1 MRFFRFHNR
10 FYHSNPH
17 KMSVQILK
25 EMFLKSVEAV
35 HPENLIS
42 SQIKVNNGHL
52 LVRDKSYPLRY
63 PCYVVGFGKA
73 VLGMAKQLEVILG
86 NKLER
91 AIVSVPRGIF
101 KNFPFQTQSQKIE
114 FFEGAE
120 NNIPDEN
127 AWRGAQEIKNL
138 VEKLNENDLL
148 IVLISGGGSAL
159 LPLPIPPISLREK
172 QDLIK
177 DLSTKGADIV
187 ELNCVRK
194 QISLLKGGGLAKLA
208 YPATVISLILSDIVG
223 DPLDFIASG
232 PTTPNTDNVEDA
244 LRVIKKH
251 GSYNTLP
258 QSIKSVLTNNSSS
271 KTNVEFPHVTNYII
285 GNNKIAAEAAL
296 QHALSLGFQSAII
309 STSITGDVKEISQI
323 YADLARHIIDGIL
336 NPLKKLNAAE
346 IARTMNFDVADLI
359 NFDFRKNICLIAAGE
374 PTVVVKG
381 SGKGGRNQQLALEL
395 SLKLNKLNIKSAD
408 ISFLSAGT
416 DGIDGPT
423 DAAGAIGTLDLV
435 NNSLE
440 ENIKPEDY
448 LNNNDAY
455 AFYNIYRKGS
465 HLIKIGH
472 TGTNVMD
479 LHILLI
485 KPLNYPTISAL

>member
-1 MRFFRFHNR
+1 MRFFRFQN
-10 FYHSNPH
+10 YSKAH
-17 KMSVQILK
+17 KMPVQILK
-25 EMFLKSVEAV
+25 EIFLKSVEAV
-35 HPENLIS
+35 HPKNLIS
-42 SQIKVNNGHL
+42 SQIRVNNGHL
-52 LVRDKSYPLRY
+52 LVRDKSYPLRN

-73 VLGMAKQLEVILG
+73 VLGMATQLEAVLG

-91 AIVSVPRGIF
+91 AIVTIPRGIF
-101 KNFPFQTQSQKIE
+101 KSFPYQSGKIE

-120 NNIPDEN
+120 NNIPDEG
-127 AWRGAQEIKNL
+127 ALKGAQEIKNL
-138 VEKLNENDLL
+138 VEKLKENDLL

-159 LPLPIPPISLREK
+159 LPLPIAPISLREK

-244 LRVIKKH
+244 LRVIKKY
-251 GSYNTLP
+251 GLYNALP
-258 QSIKSVLTNNSSS
+258 RSIKTVLADGNSSPE
-271 KTNVEFPHVTNYII
+271 TNVEFPHVSNYII
-285 GNNKIAAEAAL
+285 GNNKIAAEAAH

-323 YADLARHIIDGIL
+323 YADLARHIIDAIL
-336 NPLKKLNAAE
+336 NPLKKLNVAE

-440 ENIKPEDY
+440 ENIKAEDY

-455 AFYNIYRKGS
+455 AFYNKYRKGS